1 MNRFLPTLLFFAF
14 ALCLSTSTFA
24 QKRTSMASFAAG
36 PTPAQKKSLHRA
48 TIGGQKK
55 LALLLPAVQTV
66 KAKANYR
73 GPSLQKMATAYRT
86 KCAYVNRLKGNVNTA
101 QYKQLQADFA
111 RLNKDLDMYIRYHGG
126 RSGSQF
132 SDCYTVCHQS
142 FPGIGGGAGANRF
155 ACKFGCFVEAT
166 GGRGN

>member
-1 MNRFLPTLLFFAF
+1 MKRFLPTLLFFAF
-14 ALCLSTSTFA
+14 ALFFSTSTMA
-24 QKRTSMASFAAG
+24 QSRTRVASFSAG
-36 PTPAQKKSLHRA
+36 PTPAQKKSLHIA
-48 TIGGQKK
+48 TQGGQKK
-55 LALLLPAVQTV
+55 IALLLPAVQAA

-86 KCAYVNRLKGNVNTA
+86 KCAYVNRLRGNVNTA
-101 QYKQLQADFA
+101 QYKQLQADFS
-111 RLNKDLDMYIRYHGG
+111 RLNKDLDMYIRAHS
-126 RSGSQF
+126 RRDGSQF
-132 SDCYTVCHQS
+132 SDCYTDCHQS